1 MEHVF
6 KLRSNTCICIFI
18 VSFEKTC
25 KKLDFVLHHWFPT
38 PRNKW
43 KQSAYCLVF
52 SSVSRC
58 LEPAMKHLPSFL
70 TYYFKHSMIA
80 NITAFLF
87 FISFHFLF
95 FLDRWQVKVH
105 VSVKFPAEVDSLWMY
120 IFKRFDADCKIY
132 HSLAHPQKSL
142 KIARK
147 HIWRPKKEDT
157 MVMCQRP
164 FEKSERLMITE
175 CLIKN

>member
-1 MEHVF
+1 MKAVGLLPRVF
-6 KLRSNTCICIFI
+6 ICLSVFGTRDEALAL
-18 VSFEKTC
+18 VLDMLLQTQYDC
-25 KKLDFVLHHWFPT
+25 KHHSVFVF
-38 PRNKW
+38 
-43 KQSAYCLVF
+43 YFF
-52 SSVSRC
+52 S
-58 LEPAMKHLPSFL
+58 
-70 TYYFKHSMIA
+70 
-80 NITAFLF
+80 
-87 FISFHFLF
+87 FLF